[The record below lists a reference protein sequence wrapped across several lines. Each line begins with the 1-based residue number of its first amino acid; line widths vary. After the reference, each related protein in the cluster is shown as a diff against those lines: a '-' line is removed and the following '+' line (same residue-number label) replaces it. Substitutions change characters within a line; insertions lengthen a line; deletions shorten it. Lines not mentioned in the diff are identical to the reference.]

1 MKGLPDDILLL
12 SVREVRHT
20 LTALYFDLAL
30 GAISAVCLSAAL
42 LPSAGTWSKILL
54 HPRTD
59 IEILSDGRGVRRG
72 GVLVGE
78 GEATKIGG

>member
-12 SVREVRHT
+12 SVRDVRHT
-20 LTALYFDLAL
+20 LTALYFGLAL

-42 LPSAGTWSKILL
+42 LPSAGSWSKILL
-54 HPRTD
+54 NPRTD

-72 GVLVGE
+72 GDVGW
-78 GEATKIGG
+78 